1 MSITLDS
8 FALPDGLVWT
18 DEFAWSP
25 RVQKTDYSLTGAL
38 IVQEAVKQ
46 AGRPITL
53 TGGKNFAWLTRTE
66 VIALRALLD
75 AGTTMTLTL
84 HDNRTFSVIAA
95 GDSPLAA
102 SPLPVVL
109 DSGPANPNGST
120 RYVLETLKL
129 MTVAP

>member
-8 FALPDGLVWT
+8 FALPDGLTWA

-25 RVQKTDYSLTGAL
+25 RAQKTEYSLTGAL
-38 IVQEAVKQ
+38 IVQEAVKL

-66 VIALRALLD
+66 VIALRTLLD
-75 AGTTMTLTL
+75 AGNAMTLTL
-84 HDNRTFSVIAA
+84 HDGRTFSVIAA
-95 GDSPLAA
+95 GDAPLAA

-109 DSGPANPNGST
+109 DSGPANPDGST
-120 RYVLETLKL
+120 RYVLENLKL
-129 MTVAP
+129 MTV